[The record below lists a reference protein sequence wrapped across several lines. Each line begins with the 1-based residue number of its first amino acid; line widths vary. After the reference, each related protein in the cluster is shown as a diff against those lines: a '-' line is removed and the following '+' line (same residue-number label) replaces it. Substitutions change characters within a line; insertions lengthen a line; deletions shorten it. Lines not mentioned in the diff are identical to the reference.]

1 MTLLILRVIE
11 TSFSTAT
18 QQVYNNRYIHI
29 MPKAKAPK
37 KSGSIMSYFEPVKLP
52 RKLAKLENQDQTTR
66 SAAAAKKT
74 KLKPTP
80 QDEIPS
86 VLNWV
91 LTDTLLKTQYKAENI
106 PAVPARLA
114 VAAFDL
120 DSTLVDTKSRTPFP
134 RNGSDWRW
142 LNDRVKPSLIK
153 LAQYTK
159 NDTHMQDLQSNQK
172 IPLEEN
178 QKTQAGLSQEKPDQV
193 QKEERPL
200 LSEQKP
206 TKDQTQ
212 DQEEFQLSEQFSV
225 FLANAT
231 QSNLQYIIVIF
242 SNQGGVVTKPDAKRY
257 CYLKDRV
264 EQIALDLGAP
274 FWFYA
279 ATKEPKALPAGQVS
293 FRKPATGMWMHFQKE
308 FEQDGARELDFENS
322 FFVGDAAGRPKDF
335 SDSDLKFAT
344 SLGLKFYTPEEFF

>member
-18 QQVYNNRYIHI
+18 QQIYNNRYIHI

-120 DSTLVDTKSRTPFP
+120 DSTLVDTKSHTPFP

-159 NDTHMQDLQSNQK
+159 NGTHIQDLQSNQK

-178 QKTQAGLSQEKPDQV
+178 QKTQAGLSKEKPDQV
-193 QKEERPL
+193 QKEEKPS

-212 DQEEFQLSEQFSV
+212 DQEEFQLSEQFSA

-231 QSNLQYIIVIF
+231 QSNVQYIIVIF
-242 SNQGGVVTKPDAKRY
+242 SNQGGVVTKPDAKDIATSR
-257 CYLKDRV
+257 
-264 EQIALDLGAP
+264 IALNKLLLTLERHSGFTQLQRSLKLCLLVKYRSVSQQLVCGCTSKRSLNRMVPVNWILRTP
-274 FWFYA
+274 FSWVMR
-279 ATKEPKALPAGQVS
+279 LVGQRIS
-293 FRKPATGMWMHFQKE
+293 QT
-308 FEQDGARELDFENS
+308 L
-322 FFVGDAAGRPKDF
+322 
-335 SDSDLKFAT
+335 T
-344 SLGLKFYTPEEFF
+344 